1 MKYPILSLTLSLLIL
16 SGCTGVSSAEADTS
30 SHTAKPVIVAEDK
43 KDELDKLEEQLKKEE
58 VPQLPMTRPEGMMVQ
73 TSKPIICQVG
83 MATVENLQKQFGEQ
97 PFILAFE
104 PLLTEAGQMNVPLSV
119 WINTDTGSFTIIQQL
134 PNPKEQPM
142 MCILSSGTIGKI
154 NTTLMQ
160 KILFKEGKST

>member
-43 KDELDKLEEQLKKEE
+43 KEPKVGKD
-58 VPQLPMTRPEGMMVQ
+58 VPELPMTRPPGMMVQ

-104 PLLTEAGQMNVPLSV
+104 PLLTEAGQMNVPLSM
-119 WINTDTGSFTIIQQL
+119 WINTETGSFTIVQQL

-154 NTTLMQ
+154 NTILLQ